1 MNRGRGSSARL
12 WLPALVTAMVSWTM
26 YHVAADAERGSRA
39 GAEPVMAGV
48 MIALPF
54 FALFLFEVL
63 CAIYAMVSE
72 SRTAPT
78 RSLWSASVAA
88 ALVAGLVVTVSV
100 IETTEG
106 YLSPG
111 SAVRVACIVAALLLP
126 LVPGWGAQSREPSR
140 RVGHSATASRN

>member
-1 MNRGRGSSARL
+1 VDRGRGSSAWL
-12 WLPALVTAMVSWTM
+12 WLPALVTAMVSLTM
-26 YHVAADAERGSRA
+26 YHVASDGERGSRA

-48 MIALPF
+48 MVALPF

-72 SRTAPT
+72 SRTGPT

-100 IETTEG
+100 IEGTKG
-106 YLSPG
+106 YV
-111 SAVRVACIVAALLLP
+111 SAGATARAACLLAALLLP
-126 LVPGWGAQSREPSR
+126 LVPGWVAQSREPSR
-140 RVGHSATASRN
+140 RGKHSATASRN